1 MLRRNQ
7 TALGTALGLAALVF
21 LLLVGCA
28 QSGPTWVDSGAS
40 YTTATLPN
48 VFPKADGSKYKNVSA
63 ADTTELR
70 HEALTALRKQGKQAS
85 EAADLITKTLPSQS
99 QGVPIYVERASVG
112 GQPAYV
118 LVEVIGPSN
127 GKLTTKR
134 LWALSDAGAVLYVGT
149 R

>member
-7 TALGTALGLAALVF
+7 MALGTASCFAILMLLLAA
-21 LLLVGCA
+21 GCA
-28 QSGPTWVDSGAS
+28 PSGPAWVDSGAS
-40 YTTATLPN
+40 YTTANLST
-48 VFPKADGSKYKNVSA
+48 VFAKADIARYENVSA

-70 HEALTALRKQGKQAS
+70 HRALADLRKRGKQAS
-85 EAADLITKTLPSQS
+85 AAADLITKTLPSQS
-99 QGVPIYVERASVG
+99 QGVPVYVERASVG
-112 GQPAYV
+112 GQSAYV

-134 LWALSDAGAVLYVGT
+134 LWALSDAGAVLFVGT

>member
-1 MLRRNQ
+1 
-7 TALGTALGLAALVF
+7 
-21 LLLVGCA
+21 
-28 QSGPTWVDSGAS
+28 
-40 YTTATLPN
+40 
-48 VFPKADGSKYKNVSA
+48 VFPKADGSKYGDVSA
-63 ADTTELR
+63 SDTTELR
-70 HEALTALRKQGKQAS
+70 HEALTALRKEGKQAS
-85 EAADLITKTLPSQS
+85 DAADLITKTLPSQS

-118 LVEVIGPSN
+118 LVEVIGPSD